1 MKINELLNEDRW
13 ADADADDRWSQQE
26 DEVMTDVISNRK
38 KTSNLSH
45 ENFVKILKKQTF
57 GNETA
62 PLGDAV
68 TLEQNGD
75 IVVSGEYDHT
85 DTLIDSRGTFHNGN
99 AYIEPEIE
107 NFANK
112 YGRSAT
118 WNDADDM
125 ANSIVI
131 FTY

>member
-1 MKINELLNEDRW
+1 MKLNDLVNESRW
-13 ADADADDRWSQQE
+13 RDDDDDRWSQQE
-26 DEVMTDVISNRK
+26 DEVMTNHLLK
-38 KTSNLSH
+38 KKRQSNLSH
-45 ENFVKILKKQTF
+45 KDFVTLLKKQTF
-57 GNETA
+57 GNETE

-68 TLEQNGD
+68 SLEQNGD

-85 DTLIDSRGTFHNGN
+85 DTLIDSKGTFHNGN

-107 NFANK
+107 NFSNK

-118 WNDADDM
+118 WNDGDDM